1 MHLDEL
7 IDELLTEDRVCG
19 IALPRLP
26 NRDVLV
32 DAGYLDGPRKRQC
45 AQNLI
50 YRYMILVVWV
60 TPTTL
65 DYCTKAV
72 ERIEEELKSMA
83 QAESR

>member
-50 YRYMILVVWV
+50 YR
-60 TPTTL
+60 
-65 DYCTKAV
+65 
-72 ERIEEELKSMA
+72 
-83 QAESR
+83 